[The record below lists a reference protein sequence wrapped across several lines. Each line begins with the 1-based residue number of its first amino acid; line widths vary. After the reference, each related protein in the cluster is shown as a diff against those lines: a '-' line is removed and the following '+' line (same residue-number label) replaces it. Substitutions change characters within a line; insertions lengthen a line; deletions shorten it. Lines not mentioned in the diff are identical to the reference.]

1 MKITKETFVYIL
13 GILEDNY
20 FINFNINNSEN
31 SVEVI
36 NIEDG
41 SWQAYKFDNNNYLIN
56 PQIEKLQQKI
66 KDLQEEQKRLE
77 EKIKNLSQD

>member
-13 GILEDNY
+13 GLLEDDG

-36 NIEDG
+36 NVEDG
-41 SWQAYKFDNNNYLIN
+41 WWKGYKFDNNNCLIS

-77 EKIKNLSQD
+77 ERIKKLSQD